1 MKIKFYV
8 ESFLVGGIEK
18 VLLQYLKNIDRI
30 NNEVTLI
37 IGYKQDELEK
47 LKNDI
52 PNNIKVEYVLADDMY
67 CALKKKKAIGKLS
80 KLEKLK
86 MEGTSWLRKIKI
98 GSRLKELISSDD
110 VIVDFDMT
118 LSPFMKEFKN
128 RKVTF
133 CHFSLKNYHRGIE
146 RRLKKLGNRLNNYDK
161 IIVIS
166 DDMKKEAIE
175 IFPFLENK
183 LVRIYNSFN
192 FEEIYKLA
200 NEEIEKELNEK
211 YILAIG
217 RLEETQ
223 KDFTTLIKAYSKI
236 CNEIDEKLYIIG
248 DGRHKEQLKNLVK
261 ELKIENKVRFL
272 GFRKNPYPYLKRAN
286 IFVHSSK
293 FEGLP
298 TVIIE
303 AMILK
308 KMIIATNC
316 PTGPKELLDNGK
328 NGILV
333 EVGNIYEIADSLK
346 KILFNKELEKDYLVN
361 IETKLKEFDAKLVM
375 KKFEKIIKEV

>member
-18 VLLQYLKNIDRI
+18 VLLQYLKNIDSV
-30 NNEVTLI
+30 NNEITLI

-47 LKNDI
+47 LKSDI

-98 GSRLKELISSDD
+98 RSRLKELISSDD

-118 LSPFMKEFKN
+118 LSSFMKEFKN

-146 RRLKKLGNRLNNYDK
+146 RRLKKLGNRLNDYDK
-161 IIVIS
+161 VVVIS
-166 DDMKKEAIE
+166 DEMKKEAIE
-175 IFPFLENK
+175 MFPFLENK

-192 FEEIYKLA
+192 FDEIYRLA
-200 NEEIEKELNEK
+200 DEEIEKELEGK

-217 RLEETQ
+217 RLDEST
-223 KDFTTLIKAYSKI
+223 KDFTSLIKAYNIIK
-236 CNEIDEKLYIIG
+236 NEIDEKLYIIG
-248 DGRHKEQLKNLVK
+248 DGNDKEKLESLVK
-261 ELKIENKVRFL
+261 ELKLEENVKLL
-272 GFRKNPYPYLKRAN
+272 GFRKNPYPYIKNTTL
-286 IFVHSSK
+286 FVHSSRS
-293 FEGLP
+293 EGLP

-308 KMIIATNC
+308 KMIIATDC
-316 PTGPKELLDNGK
+316 PTGPKEILDDGK
-328 NGILV
+328 NGILI
-333 EVGNIYEIADSLK
+333 EIGNVNKMAENIK
-346 KILFNKELEKDYLVN
+346 KVLINKEIQKDYLIN
-361 IETKLKEFDAKLVM
+361 TEKKLKEFDAKLVM
-375 KKFEKIIKEV
+375 KEFENIL

>member
-18 VLLQYLKNIDRI
+18 VLLQYLKNIDSE
-30 NNEVTLI
+30 NNDITLI
-37 IGYKQDELEK
+37 IGYKQDELER
-47 LKNDI
+47 LKSDI
-52 PNNIKVEYVLADDMY
+52 PSNVKVEYVLADDMY
-67 CALKKKKAIGKLS
+67 CTLKKKKAIGKLR
-80 KLEKLK
+80 KIEKLK

-98 GSRLKELISSDD
+98 RKRLKELISPED

-128 RKVTF
+128 KKVTF

-146 RRLKKLGNRLNNYDK
+146 RRLKKLGNRLNDYDK
-161 IIVIS
+161 VIVIS
-166 DDMKKEAIE
+166 DEMKKEGIE
-175 IFPFLENK
+175 MFPFLEKK

-192 FEEIYKLA
+192 FDEIYKLA
-200 NEEIEKELNEK
+200 NENIDKDLEGE

-236 CNEIDEKLYIIG
+236 CDEVEENLYIIG
-248 DGRHKEQLKNLVK
+248 DGRHREQLESLTKD
-261 ELKIENKVRFL
+261 LKIENRVKFL
-272 GFRKNPYPYLKRAN
+272 GFRTNPYPYLKRAN
-286 IFVHSSK
+286 LFVHSSK

-308 KMIIATNC
+308 KMIIATDC
-316 PTGPKELLDNGK
+316 PTGPSELLNNGK

-333 EVGNIYEIADSLK
+333 EIGNIDEMADNMK
-346 KILFNKELEKDYLVN
+346 KVLLNKEVQKEYLKN
-361 IETKLKEFDAKLVM
+361 SEEKLKEFDARLVM
-375 KKFEKIIKEV
+375 REFENIL

>member
-18 VLLQYLKNIDRI
+18 VLLQYLKNIDSV
-30 NNEVTLI
+30 NNEVSLI

-52 PNNIKVEYVLADDMY
+52 PSNIKVEYVLSDDVY
-67 CALKKKKAIGKLS
+67 CTLKKKKAIGKLS
-80 KLEKLK
+80 KIEKLK

-98 GSRLKELISSDD
+98 RKRLKELISPED

-128 RKVTF
+128 KKVTF

-146 RRLKKLGNRLNNYDK
+146 RRLKKLGNRLNDYDK
-161 IIVIS
+161 VIVIS
-166 DDMKKEAIE
+166 DEMKKEAIE
-175 IFPFLENK
+175 MFPFLEKK

-192 FEEIYKLA
+192 FDEIYKLS
-200 NEEIEKELNEK
+200 NESIDKDLEGR

-236 CNEIDEKLYIIG
+236 CDEVEEKLYIIG
-248 DGRHKEQLKNLVK
+248 DGRHREQLENLAK
-261 ELKIENKVRFL
+261 DLKIEKRVKLL
-272 GFRKNPYPYLKRAN
+272 GFRTNPYSYLKRAN
-286 IFVHSSK
+286 LFVHSSK

-308 KMIIATNC
+308 KMIIATDC
-316 PTGPKELLDNGK
+316 PTGPSELLDNGK
-328 NGILV
+328 SGILV
-333 EVGNIYEIADSLK
+333 EIGNIDEMADNMKKVLLDK
-346 KILFNKELEKDYLVN
+346 KIQKEYLKN
-361 IETKLKEFDAKLVM
+361 SGEKLKEFDARLVM
-375 KKFEKIIKEV
+375 KEFENIL

>member
-18 VLLQYLKNIDRI
+18 VLLQYLKNIDSE
-30 NNEVTLI
+30 NNDITLI
-37 IGYKQDELEK
+37 IGYKQDELER
-47 LKNDI
+47 LRNDI
-52 PNNIKVEYVLADDMY
+52 PSNIKVEYVLADDMY
-67 CALKKKKAIGKLS
+67 CTLKKKKAIGKLR
-80 KLEKLK
+80 KIEKLK

-98 GSRLKELISSDD
+98 RKRLKELILPED

-128 RKVTF
+128 KKVTF

-146 RRLKKLGNRLNNYDK
+146 RRLKKLGNRLNDYDK
-161 IIVIS
+161 VIVIS
-166 DDMKKEAIE
+166 DEMKKEGIE
-175 IFPFLENK
+175 MFPFLEKK

-192 FEEIYKLA
+192 FDEIYKLA
-200 NEEIEKELNEK
+200 NENIDKDLEGQ

-236 CNEIDEKLYIIG
+236 CNEVEENLYIIG
-248 DGRHKEQLKNLVK
+248 DGRHREQLESLTKD
-261 ELKIENKVRFL
+261 LKIENRVKFL
-272 GFRKNPYPYLKRAN
+272 GFRTNPYPYLKRAN
-286 IFVHSSK
+286 LFVHSSK

-308 KMIIATNC
+308 KMIIATDC
-316 PTGPKELLDNGK
+316 PTGPSELLNNGK

-333 EVGNIYEIADSLK
+333 EIGNIDEMADNMK
-346 KILFNKELEKDYLVN
+346 KVLLNKEVQKEYLKN
-361 IETKLKEFDAKLVM
+361 SEEKLKEFDARLVM
-375 KKFEKIIKEV
+375 REFENIL

>member
-18 VLLQYLKNIDRI
+18 VLLQYLKNIDSI

-47 LKNDI
+47 LKSDI
-52 PNNIKVEYVLADDMY
+52 PNNIKVEYVLTDDMY

-98 GSRLKELISSDD
+98 RSRLKELISSDD

-146 RRLKKLGNRLNNYDK
+146 RRLKKLGNRLNDYDK
-161 IIVIS
+161 VVVIS
-166 DDMKKEAIE
+166 DEMKKEAME
-175 IFPFLENK
+175 MFPFLENK

-192 FEEIYKLA
+192 FDEIYRLA
-200 NEEIEKELNEK
+200 NKEIEKELEGK
-211 YILAIG
+211 YILAIA

-236 CNEIDEKLYIIG
+236 CNEVEENLYIIG
-248 DGRHKEQLKNLVK
+248 DGRHREQLENLVK
-261 ELKIENKVRFL
+261 ELKVEDRVKFL
-272 GFRKNPYPYLKRAN
+272 GFRTNPYPYLKRAN
-286 IFVHSSK
+286 LFVHSSK
-293 FEGLP
+293 FEGFGL
-298 TVIIE
+298 VILE
-303 AMILK
+303 AMILGR
-308 KMIIATNC
+308 MVIATDC
-316 PTGPKELLDNGK
+316 PTGPSELLDNGK

-333 EVGNIYEIADSLK
+333 EVGNVDEMAESMK
-346 KILFNKELEKDYLVN
+346 KVLINKEIQKEYLENAKK
-361 IETKLKEFDAKLVM
+361 KLKEFDAKLVM
-375 KKFEKIIKEV
+375 KEFENIL

>member
-18 VLLQYLKNIDRI
+18 VLLQYLKNIDSI

-47 LKNDI
+47 LKSDI
-52 PNNIKVEYVLADDMY
+52 PSNIKVEYVLADDMY

-98 GSRLKELISSDD
+98 RSRLKELISSDD

-146 RRLKKLGNRLNNYDK
+146 RRLKKLGNRLNDYDK
-161 IIVIS
+161 IVVIS
-166 DDMKKEAIE
+166 DEMKKEAIE
-175 IFPFLENK
+175 MFPFLENK

-192 FEEIYKLA
+192 FDEIYRLA
-200 NEEIEKELNEK
+200 DKEIEKELEGK
-211 YILAIG
+211 YLLAIG

-223 KDFTTLIKAYSKI
+223 KDYLI
-236 CNEIDEKLYIIG
+236 NVEK
-248 DGRHKEQLKNLVK
+248 
-261 ELKIENKVRFL
+261 
-272 GFRKNPYPYLKRAN
+272 
-286 IFVHSSK
+286 
-293 FEGLP
+293 
-298 TVIIE
+298 
-303 AMILK
+303 
-308 KMIIATNC
+308 
-316 PTGPKELLDNGK
+316 
-328 NGILV
+328 
-333 EVGNIYEIADSLK
+333 
-346 KILFNKELEKDYLVN
+346 
-361 IETKLKEFDAKLVM
+361 KLKEFDAKLVM
-375 KKFEKIIKEV
+375 KEFENIL

>member
-1 MKIKFYV
+1 MNKSV
-8 ESFLVGGIEK
+8 
-18 VLLQYLKNIDRI
+18 LKNKRRVSYEDKILCGKFFSGRNRKSITTIFKKYRYI

-47 LKNDI
+47 LKSDI
-52 PNNIKVEYVLADDMY
+52 PNNVKVEYVLADDMY
-67 CALKKKKAIGKLS
+67 CDLKKKKAIGKLS

-98 GSRLKELISSDD
+98 RSRLKELISSDD
-110 VIVDFDMT
+110 AIVDFDMT

-161 IIVIS
+161 VVVIS
-166 DDMKKEAIE
+166 DEMKKEAIE
-175 IFPFLENK
+175 MFPFLENK

-192 FEEIYKLA
+192 FDEIYRLA
-200 NEEIEKELNEK
+200 DEEIEKELEGK

-236 CNEIDEKLYIIG
+236 YNDVEENLYIIG
-248 DGRHKEQLKNLVK
+248 DGRHREQLENLVK
-261 ELKIENKVRFL
+261 ELKIKDRVKFL
-272 GFRKNPYPYLKRAN
+272 GFRTNPYPYLKRAN
-286 IFVHSSK
+286 LFVHSSK
-293 FEGLP
+293 FEGFGL
-298 TVIIE
+298 VILE
-303 AMILK
+303 AMILGR
-308 KMIIATNC
+308 MVIATDC
-316 PTGPKELLDNGK
+316 PTGPSELLDNGK

-333 EVGNIYEIADSLK
+333 EVGNMDEMAE
-346 KILFNKELEKDYLVN
+346 N
-361 IETKLKEFDAKLVM
+361 M
-375 KKFEKIIKEV
+375 KKVLINKALSQQMVDFDEK

>member
-18 VLLQYLKNIDRI
+18 VLLQYLKNIDSE
-30 NNEVTLI
+30 NNDITLI
-37 IGYKQDELEK
+37 IGYKQDELER
-47 LKNDI
+47 LRNDI
-52 PNNIKVEYVLADDMY
+52 PSNIKVEYVLADDMY
-67 CALKKKKAIGKLS
+67 CTLKKKKAIGKLR
-80 KLEKLK
+80 KIEKLK

-98 GSRLKELISSDD
+98 RKRLKELILPED

-128 RKVTF
+128 KKVTF

-146 RRLKKLGNRLNNYDK
+146 RRLKKLGNRLNDYDK
-161 IIVIS
+161 VIVIS
-166 DDMKKEAIE
+166 DEMKKEGIE
-175 IFPFLENK
+175 MFPFLEKK

-192 FEEIYKLA
+192 FDEIYKLA
-200 NEEIEKELNEK
+200 NENIDKDLEGQ

-236 CNEIDEKLYIIG
+236 CNEVEENLYIIG
-248 DGRHKEQLKNLVK
+248 DGRHREQLESLTKD
-261 ELKIENKVRFL
+261 LKIENRVKFL
-272 GFRKNPYPYLKRAN
+272 GFRTNPYPYLKRAN
-286 IFVHSSK
+286 LFVHSSK

-308 KMIIATNC
+308 KMIIATDC
-316 PTGPKELLDNGK
+316 PTGPSELLNNGK

-333 EVGNIYEIADSLK
+333 EIGNIDEMADNMKKVLLNEEVQKEYLK
-346 KILFNKELEKDYLVN
+346 NSEE
-361 IETKLKEFDAKLVM
+361 KLKEFDARLVM
-375 KKFEKIIKEV
+375 REFENIL

>member
-18 VLLQYLKNIDRI
+18 VLLQYLKNIDSI

-47 LKNDI
+47 LKSDI
-52 PNNIKVEYVLADDMY
+52 PNNVKVEYVLADDMY
-67 CALKKKKAIGKLS
+67 CDLKKKKAIGKLS

-98 GSRLKELISSDD
+98 RSRLKELISSDD
-110 VIVDFDMT
+110 AIVDFDMT

-146 RRLKKLGNRLNNYDK
+146 RRLKKLGNRLNDYDK
-161 IIVIS
+161 VVVIS
-166 DDMKKEAIE
+166 DEMKKEAIE
-175 IFPFLENK
+175 MFPFLENK

-192 FEEIYKLA
+192 FDEIYRLA
-200 NEEIEKELNEK
+200 DEEIEKELEGK
-211 YILAIG
+211 YLLAIG

-236 CNEIDEKLYIIG
+236 SNEVEESLYIIG
-248 DGRHKEQLKNLVK
+248 DGRHREQLENLVK
-261 ELKIENKVRFL
+261 ELKIEERVKFL
-272 GFRKNPYPYLKRAN
+272 GFRTNPYPYLKRAN
-286 IFVHSSK
+286 LFVCSSK

-308 KMIIATNC
+308 RMVIATDC
-316 PTGPKELLDNGK
+316 PTGPSELDRK
-328 NGILV
+328 SV
-333 EVGNIYEIADSLK
+333 V
-346 KILFNKELEKDYLVN
+346 
-361 IETKLKEFDAKLVM
+361 
-375 KKFEKIIKEV
+375 